1 MTAHRCQH
9 QQLSSA
15 ARQQDSTT
23 ASNPASSKLFLA
35 LLNHLSSSTGWWSG
49 FRGAIALIIAGLS
62 SLFVALPAQAGL
74 ELRVAIEQDTSR
86 VNLGT
91 STEGRLL
98 DGRGQV
104 IAQIP
109 AGGAFV
115 AQADNGTVKIHQWQ
129 DSQFWIEPTGD
140 GIVYIGDKWYRG
152 RTRVV
157 AQPGGL
163 TAVNYVDLEHYL
175 YSVVGGE
182 MPTQW
187 PLESLKAQAVAARS
201 YVLYRR
207 DRNQGEIF
215 DVGDTTAWQV
225 YRGLEEEASSTL
237 AAVDATQGQVMTHN
251 NRIIEAVFHSSSGG
265 HTENVEDIWSSAIP
279 YLRGVVDFD
288 QAAPVYEWNKQVSA
302 NELQKTVSGVGNI
315 YSFTPVETTPRGRVV
330 KMQVTGDQ
338 GSKVVDGTALRSSLG
353 LKSTLFAIAPQEG
366 EVTLAPS
373 TFSVYG
379 RGFGHGVG
387 MSQWG
392 AYGMASQGYGYHQI
406 LGHFYQGAGLAVIDV
421 Q

>member
-1 MTAHRCQH
+1 MTAYRCQH
-9 QQLSSA
+9 HQSSSSSHQQGL
-15 ARQQDSTT
+15 DSGV
-23 ASNPASSKLFLA
+23 NPASSKLSLA
-35 LLNHLSSSTGWWSG
+35 LLNHLSSSKKWWSG
-49 FRGAIALIIAGLS
+49 LLGAIALMAAGVS
-62 SLFVALPAQAGL
+62 SLFVALPAQAAL
-74 ELRVAIEQDTSR
+74 ELRVAIEQDTSQ

-91 STEGRLL
+91 STSGRLL

-109 AGGAFV
+109 AGGGFV
-115 AQADNGTVKIHQWQ
+115 AQASNGSVKIHQWT

-140 GIVYIGDKWYRG
+140 GIVYIGNKWYRG

-182 MPTQW
+182 MPTSW

-207 DRNQGEIF
+207 DRNQGSIF

-265 HTENVEDIWSSAIP
+265 HTEDVEDIWSSAIP

-288 QAAPVYEWNKQVSA
+288 QAAPVYQWNKQVSA
-302 NELQKTVSGVGNI
+302 SELQKSVSGVGNI
-315 YSFTPVETTPRGRVV
+315 FSFTPVETTPRGRVV
-330 KMQVTGDQ
+330 KMQVQGDQ
-338 GSKVVDGTALRSSLG
+338 GSKLVDGSTLRSSLG
-353 LKSTLFAIAPQEG
+353 LRSTLFAIAPEQAG
-366 EVTLAPS
+366 NVSTPS

-392 AYGMASQGYGYHQI
+392 AHGMANQGYGYQQI
-406 LGHFYQGAGLAVIDV
+406 LGHFYQGTSLAVIDV

>member
-9 QQLSSA
+9 HQSSSSSHQKGSSSGS
-15 ARQQDSTT
+15 RSV
-23 ASNPASSKLFLA
+23 SSKLSLA
-35 LLNHLSSSTGWWSG
+35 LLNSTALSQGWWSG
-49 FRGAIALIIAGLS
+49 LVSAIALMIAGGS
-62 SLFVALPAQAGL
+62 SLFVALPAQAAL
-74 ELRVAIEQDTSR
+74 ELRVAIEQDASQ

-91 STEGRLL
+91 STSGRLL
-98 DGRGQV
+98 DGRGEV

-109 AGGAFV
+109 AGGSFLAK
-115 AQADNGTVKIHQWQ
+115 ADNGSVKIHQWQ
-129 DSQFWIEPTGD
+129 DNQFWIEPTGD

-207 DRNQGEIF
+207 DRNQGTIF

-288 QAAPVYEWNKQVSA
+288 QAAPVYQWNKQVSA
-302 NELQKTVSGVGNI
+302 SDLKQTVSGVGNI
-315 YSFTPVETTPRGRVV
+315 FAFTPVETTPRGRVV

-338 GSKVVDGTALRSSLG
+338 GTKLVDGSALRSSLG
-353 LKSTLFAIAPQEG
+353 LRSTLFAIAPEGG
-366 EVTLAPS
+366 EVSAPS

-392 AYGMASQGYGYHQI
+392 AYGMANEGYGYHQI
-406 LGHFYQGAGLAVIDV
+406 LGHFYQGTSLAVIDV

>member
-1 MTAHRCQH
+1 MTAHSTLAQCCQH
-9 QQLSSA
+9 TPSFSKQQ
-15 ARQQDSTT
+15 R
-23 ASNPASSKLFLA
+23 SSKLFLE
-35 LLNHLSSSTGWWSG
+35 LLTPASSSSPRRW
-49 FRGAIALIIAGLS
+49 LS
-62 SLFVALPAQAGL
+62 SLLGAMAVVMAGVGSLLVASPAQAAL
-74 ELRVAIEQDTSR
+74 ELRVAIEQDTNQ

-91 STEGRLL
+91 STSGRLL
-98 DGRGQV
+98 NGQGQV

-109 AGGAFV
+109 AGGAFL
-115 AQADNGTVKIHQWQ
+115 AQAEGGAVKIHDWK

-157 AQPGGL
+157 AQSGGL
-163 TAVNYVDLEHYL
+163 TAVNYVDLEDYL

-207 DRNQGEIF
+207 DRNQSTIF

-225 YRGLEEEASSTL
+225 YRGLEEEAPSTIS
-237 AAVDATQGQVMTHN
+237 AVDATQGQVMTHN

-265 HTENVEDIWSSAIP
+265 HTENVEDVWSSTIP

-288 QAAPVYEWNKQVSA
+288 QEAPVYRWSKQVSA
-302 NELQKTVSGVGNI
+302 SDLKKTVSGVGNI
-315 YSFTPVETTPRGRVV
+315 FALTPVETTPRGRIV

-338 GSKVVDGTALRSSLG
+338 GSQVVEGSALRSSLG
-353 LKSTLFAIAPQEG
+353 LRSTLFDIAPGEG
-366 EVTLAPS
+366 GSQTAPS
-373 TFSVYG
+373 TFSIYG
-379 RGFGHGVG
+379 GGFGHGVG

-392 AYGMASQGYGYHQI
+392 AYGMANQGYGYQQI
-406 LGHFYQGAGLAVIDV
+406 LGHFYQSANLAVIDV

>member
-9 QQLSSA
+9 NQSSSSSHQKGSSSGS
-15 ARQQDSTT
+15 RSV
-23 ASNPASSKLFLA
+23 SSKLSLA
-35 LLNHLSSSTGWWSG
+35 LLNSTALSQGWWSG
-49 FRGAIALIIAGLS
+49 LVSAIALMIAGGS
-62 SLFVALPAQAGL
+62 SLFVALPAQAAL
-74 ELRVAIEQDTSR
+74 ELRVAIEQDASQ

-91 STEGRLL
+91 STSGRLL
-98 DGRGQV
+98 DSRGEV

-109 AGGAFV
+109 AGGSFLAK
-115 AQADNGTVKIHQWQ
+115 ADNGSVKIHQWQ
-129 DSQFWIEPTGD
+129 DNQFWIEPTGD

-207 DRNQGEIF
+207 DRNQGTIF

-288 QAAPVYEWNKQVSA
+288 QAAPVYQWNKQVSA
-302 NELQKTVSGVGNI
+302 SDLKQTVSGVGNI
-315 YSFTPVETTPRGRVV
+315 FAFTPVETTPRGRVV

-338 GSKVVDGTALRSSLG
+338 GTKLVDGSALRSSLG
-353 LKSTLFAIAPQEG
+353 LRSTLFAIAPEGG
-366 EVTLAPS
+366 EVSAPS

-392 AYGMASQGYGYHQI
+392 AYGMANEGYGYHQI
-406 LGHFYQGAGLAVIDV
+406 LGHFYQGTSLAVIDV